1 MRAWPPAAPR
11 AAIATVTAAAACA
24 ALAACGF
31 RLAGSQALPAVLAR
45 PYVSFTDPYT
55 DFARAFEERL
65 RAAGASMQSAVGGAT
80 ATIDVSK
87 DTVEQR
93 VLSVSARN
101 IPTEYLLVYTVT
113 YTVHAAGKELLSAQT
128 ISLTQDYSFD
138 EQAVLAKEHEADVL
152 REQMARDLAA
162 IAMRR
167 LASLK

>member
-1 MRAWPPAAPR
+1 MRARRVSRIWRAAAP
-11 AAIATVTAAAACA
+11 IALSF

-31 RLAGSQALPAVLAR
+31 RLAGSQPLPAVLAR

-55 DFARAFEERL
+55 DFARAFGERL
-65 RAAGASMQSAVGGAT
+65 RSAGAALQSLREGAT
-80 ATIDVSK
+80 ATIEVSK

-113 YTVHAAGKELLSAQT
+113 YAVRAAGKELLAPQT
-128 ISLTQDYSFD
+128 ISLTQDYSFA